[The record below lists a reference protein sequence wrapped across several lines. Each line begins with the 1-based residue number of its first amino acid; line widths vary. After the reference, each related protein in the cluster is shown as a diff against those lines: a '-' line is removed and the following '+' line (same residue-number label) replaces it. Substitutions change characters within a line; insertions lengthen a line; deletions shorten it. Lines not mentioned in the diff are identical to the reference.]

1 MTIEDTAPSQTV
13 LDEAPGRALT
23 FLRGVAHNTV
33 IHALLAAAGFSPEEY
48 LLGWQLIHGASGF
61 KPSAPGPVAPTRSPA
76 FVAMEEIDGWD
87 EDGMRRVRAA
97 LDRFHPEQSAFVFRD
112 GLAASVGPAAV
123 IGVATLLSRLGEL
136 ENGKD
141 RKATRKEDHAALE
154 TLTKRGITKEERARL
169 QALVDTA
176 QTVDAPAAVVNAVDP
191 AEKQRALL
199 KLYVWY
205 KDWSETAHSVIKKRA
220 HLITL
225 GLAKRRA
232 AKKVEA
238 PK

>member
-1 MTIEDTAPSQTV
+1 MFRELHNHREAHDMTIDDTAPSQTV

-23 FLRGVAHNTV
+23 FLRGVAHSTV
-33 IHALLAAAGFSPEEY
+33 IHAILAAAGFSPEEY
-48 LLGWQLIHGASGF
+48 QLGWQLIHAAS
-61 KPSAPGPVAPTRSPA
+61 
-76 FVAMEEIDGWD
+76 D

-97 LDRFHPEQSAFVFRD
+97 LERVHPEQAAFVFGD

-141 RKATRKEDHAALE
+141 RKASRKEDHAALE
-154 TLTKRGITKEERARL
+154 TLSKRGITKEEREHL

-176 QTVDAPAAVVNAVDP
+176 QTVETPAAMESPVDP
-191 AEKQRALL
+191 GEKQRALL
-199 KLYVWY
+199 KMYAWY

-232 AKKVEA
+232 PKK
-238 PK
+238 PDGTK